1 MFGFQKDNVAN
12 QREHL
17 ILLLANVHIQRF
29 QPDQQPR
36 LDDIALTEVIKK
48 LFKNYKK
55 WCNYLGRKS
64 SLWFHGHRCNVVMW
78 NLKRKSMRRLASS
91 SIEWRNT
98 RARKLMRRLASSRLY
113 FFHKELFPS
122 FSL

>member
-17 ILLLANVHIQRF
+17 ILLLENVHIQRF

-36 LDDIALTEVIKK
+36 LDDTALTKVIKK
-48 LFKNYKK
+48 LFTNYKK

-64 SLWFHGHRCNVVMW
+64 GLW
-78 NLKRKSMRRLASS
+78 LRLQLQ
-91 SIEWRNT
+91 I
-98 RARKLMRRLASSRLY
+98 
-113 FFHKELFPS
+113 
-122 FSL
+122 